1 MKLSHKLA
9 LTAVLGGSA
18 LISLFLFKSFSQ
30 DYFIDR
36 NKLALDFKA
45 IETAQ
50 EQLDNQILNNAFFLY
65 ANQDIINSDI
75 TNVQQTLNILVT
87 DPHIVHEHPKTYAA
101 LQKYNVQ
108 FNQKVNAIYD
118 FQTTNIVIKNT
129 IAALLASQQHL
140 FEHEETTPK
149 GQKILYE
156 INRLAGSILLAKN
169 ALDDQLI
176 ASLHPKIS
184 LLEHYHFLNPKNEE
198 LTQRMISHIKAIEHY
213 FPQFVKATEQIKNPL
228 LSATLNEAESAF
240 YSESDSELRFV
251 SYFSYLLV
259 SLFIISIG
267 LIAFFLI
274 QSERE
279 ARVDPLTRLRN
290 RKAYEEDLKQKG
302 EKAAL
307 ILININKFKH
317 YNDFYGVK
325 EGDRLLIETARHI
338 QNIPFGGYSPNYYRL
353 GADDFGILFE
363 LFEYNDL
370 YAISKTF
377 LETFSE
383 KPILI
388 DNEPRTPSI
397 SISASK
403 FSPLLETADMAL
415 KNKTHTN
422 PTVYHQGLNLH
433 QIIADNVTKAR
444 ELKDALEENRVI
456 PYFQPIISL
465 SSRAVTKHEVL
476 ARIIMHDGNIRS
488 IYPYLR
494 IAKESNLYPRLTQ
507 AIITQSFAVIANHE
521 GDFSINLSIDDIENK
536 DTVSLLEQLLEQYE
550 SIGKRIIFELLESEA
565 IEEYNEIVTFITKM
579 RRYGCRIAIDDFG
592 SGYSNFAR
600 ILNLAID
607 IIKIDGSLI
616 RHLDTDTKAVTIV
629 QTIVNFTKNSSIKT
643 IAEFVHNEAIADIVQ
658 KLEIDS
664 AQGFY
669 FYEPAAYPLTA
680 VQA

>member
-36 NKLALDFKA
+36 NKLGLDFKA

-65 ANQDIINSDI
+65 ANQDSINDGIKNVHKNLDII
-75 TNVQQTLNILVT
+75 LNN
-87 DPHIVHEHPKTYAA
+87 PHIVHNHPKTYAA
-101 LQKYNVQ
+101 LQKYRVQ

-140 FEHEETTPK
+140 FEHEETTPQ
-149 GQKILYE
+149 GQTVLYE

-169 ALDDQLI
+169 ALDSELI

-184 LLEHYHFLNPKNEE
+184 LLERYHFLNPKNEE
-198 LTQRMISHIKAIEHY
+198 RTQRMISHFKAIEQY
-213 FPQFVKATEQIKNPL
+213 FPQFVKATEQIKDPS
-228 LSATLNEAESAF
+228 LSATMNEAEAAF

-259 SLFIISIG
+259 ALFIISIG
-267 LIAFFLI
+267 LIAFFLL
-274 QSERE
+274 QSERD
-279 ARVDPLTRLRN
+279 ARIDPLTRLRN

-325 EGDRLLIETARHI
+325 EGDRLLIETAHHI
-338 QNIPFGGYSPNYYRL
+338 QNIPFTGHKPNYYRL

-363 LFEYNDL
+363 LFDDNDL
-370 YAISKTF
+370 YTISKTF

-397 SISASK
+397 SISASR

-422 PTVYHQGLNLH
+422 PTVYHHGLNLH

-444 ELKDALEENRVI
+444 ELKEALKENRVI

-465 SSRAVTKHEVL
+465 STRNVTKHEVL
-476 ARIIMHDGNIRS
+476 ARIIMHDGQVRS
-488 IYPYLR
+488 IYPYLH
-494 IAKESNLYPRLTQ
+494 IAKESNLYPLLTR
-507 AIITQSFAVIANHE
+507 AIVTQSFAIIAEHE
-521 GDFSINLSIDDIENK
+521 GDFSINLSIDDIGNEE
-536 DTVSLLEQLLEQYE
+536 TVTILEQLLKQYE

-565 IEEYNEIVTFITKM
+565 IEEYNEIVAFIAKM

-616 RHLDTDTKAVTIV
+616 RNLDTDSKAVTIV
-629 QTIVNFTKNSSIKT
+629 QTIVNFTKSSSIKT
-643 IAEFVHNEAIADIVQ
+643 IAEFVHNEAIADIVE

-669 FYEPAAYPLTA
+669 FYEPSNRPVAIG
-680 VQA
+680 

>member
-18 LISLFLFKSFSQ
+18 LISLFLFKTFSQ
-30 DYFIDR
+30 DYFTDR
-36 NKLALDFKA
+36 NKLGLNFKA

-50 EQLDNQILNNAFFLY
+50 NQLDNQILNNAFFLY
-65 ANQDIINSDI
+65 TNQDAINDRINNVHKELDI
-75 TNVQQTLNILVT
+75 LLHN
-87 DPHIVHEHPKTYAA
+87 PHIIQEHPKTYAA
-101 LQKYNVQ
+101 LQKYDAL
-108 FNQKVNAIYD
+108 FNLKVNAIYD

-129 IAALLASQQHL
+129 TAALLASQQHL
-140 FEHEETTPK
+140 FEHDETTPQ
-149 GQKILYE
+149 GQEVLYE
-156 INRLAGSILLAKN
+156 INRLSGSVLLAKN
-169 ALDDQLI
+169 ALDSELI

-184 LLEHYHFLNPKNEE
+184 ALEHYRFLNPKNEE
-198 LTQRMISHIKAIEHY
+198 LAQRMISHFKVIEQY
-213 FPQFVKATEQIKNPL
+213 FPQFVKATEQIKDPA
-228 LSATLNEAESAF
+228 LSDTLSEAETAF
-240 YSESDSELRFV
+240 YRESDSGLRFV

-259 SLFIISIG
+259 TLFIISIG
-267 LIAFFLI
+267 IIAIFLV

-279 ARVDPLTRLRN
+279 ARIDPLTRLRN

-302 EKAAL
+302 QKAAL

-338 QNIPFGGYSPNYYRL
+338 QSIPFAGYNPNYYRL

-363 LFEYNDL
+363 LFDYNDL

-383 KPILI
+383 RPILI

-422 PTVYHQGLNLH
+422 PTIYHQGLNLH

-444 ELKDALEENRVI
+444 ELKDALTENRVV
-456 PYFQPIISL
+456 PYFQPIIDL
-465 SSRAVTKHEVL
+465 STRSVTKHEVL
-476 ARIIMHDGNIRS
+476 ARIIMKDAQARS
-488 IYPYLR
+488 IYPYLH
-494 IAKESNLYPRLTQ
+494 IAKESNLYPQLTRSI
-507 AIITQSFAVIANHE
+507 ATQSFAIIAEHE
-521 GDFSINLSIDDIENK
+521 GDFSINVSIDDIGNK
-536 DTVSLLEQLLEQYE
+536 ETVALLERLLEQYE

-565 IEEYNEIVTFITKM
+565 IEEYNEIVEFIAKM

-616 RHLDTDTKAVTIV
+616 RNLDTDDKAITIV

-643 IAEFVHNEAIADIVQ
+643 VAEFVHNEAIANIVET
-658 KLEIDS
+658 LEIDS

-669 FYEPAAYPLTA
+669 FYEPAEHPVAIG
-680 VQA
+680 QA